1 MVSDVSAAVYVSG
14 TPASIFKQFS
24 VRDFTLNIFIA
35 SLSALHH
42 FRMDSGLA
50 LLSFSRRH
58 TSAGILLLTILLVS
72 LSAQAA
78 QSDWSETPQAKA
90 RLLIAAVESKNS
102 QAVLKAGLEIQ
113 MDDGWKTYWRTP
125 GAAGIPPDV
134 KAAQGSP
141 LDNIQLYYPAPSRLD
156 FQGLQLYGYEKRV
169 IFPLDLTLK
178 LPLQEDAT
186 IAVDTRILICR
197 ELCIPVRFKS
207 EIPVSELPNLA
218 TAQSGVLDAD
228 AAFSINQF
236 VSRIPRP
243 ADLAGFKPAKV
254 QLDSEQKILQVEL
267 QLPESTQLQ
276 DLFPEL
282 QPEPELNAPVIG
294 LPEALPGT
302 GSQRWTAQFLI
313 QRKQMPSPDAA
324 ANLVIR
330 TSQGDFELPMRW
342 QTNSAPLNPI
352 EGTQVKGHKGSVPG
366 MDGAPSIAAPLWLM
380 LLMALAGGLILNL
393 MPCVLPVLSIKV
405 LHLIKHS
412 ELSTSQIRGSFIA
425 TAAGIISS
433 FVLLAGALIAL
444 KASGQAV
451 GWGIQF
457 QQPIFIAALA
467 FIVIIFAGNL
477 RGLFEF
483 RLPAVISSLGSTIN
497 QETPEKSHSLFGSFS
512 QGALA
517 TILATPCSAPFLGTA
532 IGFAFSQDYLTLLL
546 IFITLGIGLALPYL
560 LLTLKPEWICKLPK
574 PGHWMLTLK
583 RVLGGGLLVTAGWLF
598 WVLSDLIIFNGVVAI
613 ASLAL
618 LWWLMVRRHR
628 LFWLIPVAALLIIPT
643 LPQPDIKL
651 TSSSAD
657 GQDQLNWA
665 AFEPSQ
671 IDKQVAENKV
681 VFIDITA
688 RWCVTC
694 IANKVAV
701 INTPE
706 VQQALSAANIL
717 PMRGDWTRPDATIS
731 DFLNRHQR
739 FGIPFNAVYGPG
751 APQGILLGEILS
763 KKALLDALKKAA
775 GDI

>member
-1 MVSDVSAAVYVSG
+1 MAPDVSAALSAFRGFHTSV
-14 TPASIFKQFS
+14 FKQFS
-24 VRDFTLNIFIA
+24 VQDFTLNIFIA
-35 SLSALHH
+35 SPALASALMG
-42 FRMDSGLA
+42 R
-50 LLSFSRRH
+50 LLTIRQASCI
-58 TSAGILLLTILLVS
+58 SAGLFFLTILLAS
-72 LSAQAA
+72 FSAQAA

-90 RLLIAAVESKNS
+90 RLLIAAVESKDN
-102 QAVLKAGLEIQ
+102 QTILKAGLEIQ

-141 LDNIQLYYPAPSRLD
+141 LDNIQLYYPAPARLD
-156 FQGLQLYGYEKRV
+156 FQGLQLYGYEDRI
-169 IFPLDLTLK
+169 IFPLDLTLR
-178 LPLQEDAT
+178 LPLKEDAT

-197 ELCIPVRFKS
+197 ELCIPVSFKS

-218 TAQSGVLDAD
+218 DTQSGVFDAD

-236 VSRIPRP
+236 ASRIPRP

-254 QLDSEQKILQVEL
+254 KLDSEQKILQVEL

-294 LPEALPGT
+294 KPVILPGT
-302 GSQRWTAQFLI
+302 NDQLWTAQFLI
-313 QRKQMPSPDAA
+313 ERKQMPSPDKA
-324 ANLVIR
+324 ANLVIH
-330 TSQGDFELPMRW
+330 TSQGDFELPMHW
-342 QTNSAPLNPI
+342 QQSDASLNRI

-366 MDGAPSIAAPLWLM
+366 INGDSSISAPLWLM

-412 ELSTSQIRGSFIA
+412 ELSTSQIRSSFIA

-433 FVLLAGALIAL
+433 FALLAGALIVL
-444 KASGQAV
+444 KASGQAI

-477 RGLFEF
+477 WGLFEF
-483 RLPAVISSLGSTIN
+483 RLPAIISSLGSSVH
-497 QETPEKSHSLFGSFS
+497 QEAPEKSHSLFGSFS

-560 LLTLKPEWICKLPK
+560 LLTLKPEWIYKLPK
-574 PGHWMLTLK
+574 PGPWMLTLK
-583 RVLGGGLLVTAGWLF
+583 RVLGGGLLITAGWLF
-598 WVLSDLIIFNGVVAI
+598 WVLSDLIIVNGVIAI

-618 LWWLMVRRHR
+618 LWWLMVKHHR
-628 LFWLIPVAALLIIPT
+628 LFWLIPVVALLIIPT
-643 LPQPDIKL
+643 FPQPDGSL
-651 TSSSAD
+651 TSTQNTNSAD
-657 GQDQLNWA
+657 RLNWA
-665 AFEPSQ
+665 AFEPDK
-671 IDKQVAENKV
+671 IDKLVAENKV
-681 VFIDITA
+681 VFVDITA

-701 INTPE
+701 IDTPE
-706 VQQALSAANIL
+706 VQQALSVENIL
-717 PMRGDWTRPDATIS
+717 PMRGDWTRPNATIS

-751 APQGILLGEILS
+751 APQGILLSEILS
-763 KKALLDALKKAA
+763 KSALLDALKKAA
-775 GDI
+775 GDA